1 MAFQDGSHPYGSFVM
16 TTGGLGYVLESAD
29 ITQPTNDIEVMN
41 QLGEP
46 SGWICIPGFI
56 TGRATAQLA
65 MATYPVPTLG
75 AIFTF
80 SSVTYAIK
88 NVGQVYAQQDIQKV
102 NIEFRKRVNS

>member
-29 ITQPTNDIEVMN
+29 ITQPTNDIEIN
-41 QLGEP
+41 NALGEP
-46 SGWICIPGFI
+46 SGWICLPGFI

-65 MATYPVPTLG
+65 TSTYPVPTLG
-75 AIFTF
+75 AVFTY

-88 NVGQVYAQQDIQKV
+88 NVGQVFAQQDIIKV